1 MKLANDLYRI
11 IETHVDEGACECDIE
26 LNANCDIYRGHF
38 PDNPITPGVV
48 MMGIARELM
57 EELLGL
63 KLRLSE
69 VPSVKYTSVLSPLE
83 FPEVKYNISYNIDGK
98 NVKSKVTILSGTVTF
113 ARMSLVWETI
123 Q

>member
-1 MKLANDLYRI
+1 MKLINDLYRV
-11 IETHVDEGACECDIE
+11 IETHVGEGTCECDIE
-26 LNANCDIYRGHF
+26 LNPDCDIYRGHF

-48 MMGIARELM
+48 MMGIAREIM
-57 EELLGL
+57 EETLGS

-83 FPEVKYNISYNIDGK
+83 YPVVRYNISYNIDGK
-98 NVKSKVTILSGTVTF
+98 VVKGKVTILSGTVTF
-113 ARMSLVWETI
+113 ARMSLEWETI

>member
-11 IETHVDEGACECDIE
+11 IETHVDEGACECSIE
-26 LNANCDIYRGHF
+26 LNSNCDIYRGHF

-48 MMGIARELM
+48 MMGIAREIM
-57 EELLGL
+57 EETLGS

-83 FPEVKYNISYNIDGK
+83 YPVVKYNISYNIYGK
-98 NVKSKVTILSGTVTF
+98 VVKGKVTILSGTVTF

>member
-1 MKLANDLYRI
+1 MKLINDLYRV
-11 IETHVDEGACECDIE
+11 IETHVDEVTCEYDIE
-26 LNANCDIYRGHF
+26 LNPDCDIYRGHF

-48 MMGIARELM
+48 MMGIAREVM
-57 EELLGL
+57 EETLGS

-83 FPEVKYNISYNIDGK
+83 YPVVKYNISYNIDGK
-98 NVKSKVTILSGTVTF
+98 VVKGKVTILSGTVIF